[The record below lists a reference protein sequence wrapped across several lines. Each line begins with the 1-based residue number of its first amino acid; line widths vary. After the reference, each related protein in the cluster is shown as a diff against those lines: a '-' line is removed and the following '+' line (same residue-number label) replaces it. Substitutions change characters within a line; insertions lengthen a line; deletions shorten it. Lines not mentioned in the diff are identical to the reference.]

1 MAAFLSFHAPGFWLV
16 VSLLCMLAATA
27 AQPFLPRAWRG
38 FVLLA
43 VWLGVPYLA
52 LISGGVSPRLL
63 GLRYLDWAVTFRL
76 GAGILLAVAVMAGIV
91 RLVTAGLVGNT
102 TSAGAARR
110 GVSLAA
116 LLRGFGWSGAEELN
130 WCFWR
135 GALRE
140 LILVAAVPIGLP
152 AYWAVWLAA
161 AVNLPFALLLQ
172 PNGWQRIVKAA
183 ILAVTSVVFFYT
195 GNFWLCWLVHSVVW
209 IILAPAVTSGAG
221 QGQSVMAYEPQA
233 TTKTPGLVKRPGA

>member
-27 AQPFLPRAWRG
+27 AQPFLPRFWRG
-38 FVLLA
+38 AVLLA
-43 VWLGVPYLA
+43 IWLGVPYLA

-76 GAGILLAVAVMAGIV
+76 GAGILLAVAAMAGLV
-91 RLVTAGLVGNT
+91 RLVAAGPLGAPQ
-102 TSAGAARR
+102 SASGSAR
-110 GVSLAA
+110 GVSLAWI
-116 LLRGFGWSGAEELN
+116 LRSSGWSGAEELN

-135 GALRE
+135 GALWE
-140 LILVAAVPIGLP
+140 LILVTGAPIGLP

-161 AVNLPFALLLQ
+161 AVNLPFVLMLQ

-183 ILAVTSVVFFYT
+183 TLAVTSVVFFYT
-195 GNFWLCWLVHSVVW
+195 DNFWLCWLVHSAVW
-209 IILAPAVTSGAG
+209 LILAPAATSVAG
-221 QGQSVMAYEPQA
+221 QRQPAVAYEQQP
-233 TTKTPGLVKRPGA
+233 TTKHQAS